1 MRDPFRDLE
10 LDETF
15 VARAAIWEPS
25 AAERQAAAAAR
36 PPRAPRPPRVR
47 RRPHRADLGRWA
59 VVAVVATLIVFGAS
73 RDRGAGAPVELGG
86 ALRPP
91 AGVGSRPAPLGVPP
105 VIRSGGP
112 HEFVHRQD
120 GGDPVAYDPCRPIA
134 IVVNDR
140 TAFTGANDLLA
151 RAVADVSAA
160 TGLTFELAG
169 QTEER
174 PGDDRASYQEARYG
188 ERWAPVLVAWS
199 DPEESPDLAGNVA
212 GYAGSAAVDDPD
224 SGDFV
229 YVTGAVVLDGPQALM
244 QRNEHVLAVLRH
256 ELGHLVGLDHVD
268 DPTQLMHATAMAPT
282 DYAAGDRA
290 GLAALGGGPCRP
302 GL

>member
-10 LDETF
+10 LDDAF
-15 VARAAIWEPS
+15 VDRAAIWEPS
-25 AAERQAAAAAR
+25 AAERQAAAGAR
-36 PPRAPRPPRVR
+36 PPLAPRPPRLR
-47 RRPHRADLGRWA
+47 RRPRRGDLGRWA
-59 VVAVVATLIVFGAS
+59 VVAIVAVVIVFAAN

-91 AGVGSRPAPLGVPP
+91 AGVGSGPAPLGVPP
-105 VIRSGGP
+105 LIRTGGP

-120 GGDPVAYDPCRPIA
+120 DGDPVAFDPCRSIA

-140 TAFTGANDLLA
+140 TAFTGADDLLA
-151 RAVADVSAA
+151 RAVGDVSTA
-160 TGLTFELAG
+160 TGLRFELEG
-169 QTEER
+169 GTDER
-174 PGDDRASYQEARYG
+174 PGGDRASYQEARYG
-188 ERWAPVLVAWS
+188 QRWAPVLVAWS

-212 GYAGSAAVDDPD
+212 GYAGSTAVADPD
-224 SGDFV
+224 SGDLV
-229 YVTGAVVLDGPQALM
+229 YVTGTVVIDGPQVLM

-268 DPTQLMHATAMAPT
+268 DPAQLMHATAMAQN

-302 GL
+302 GV